1 MSEDAR
7 QVLGARGEA
16 IARSHLSA
24 RGLTILD
31 QNFRTRYGE
40 LDLVAED
47 RRWLVF
53 CEVKTRIGRGYAGDP
68 APLEAVG
75 PRKRRQLRFMAREWL
90 ASRARERGAGAAE
103 LRFDAI
109 GVLLDPGGRLLSLE
123 HIEGAF

>member
-1 MSEDAR
+1 MA
-7 QVLGARGEA
+7 
-16 IARSHLSA
+16 
-24 RGLTILD
+24 ILD

-40 LDLVAED
+40 LDVIAED
-47 RRWLVF
+47 RRYLVF
-53 CEVKTRIGRGYAGDP
+53 CEVKTRIERGLGGAP
-68 APLEAVG
+68 APLAAVG

-90 ASRARERGAGAAE
+90 SVRARERSAGAAE